1 MDTNV
6 DCMFY
11 RDKNAISVK
20 TFKYIPLLQ
29 STRSNSCIVRVP
41 ANQEKGY
48 ECLKSKKRRNTK
60 M

>member
-20 TFKYIPLLQ
+20 TFNYIPLLQ
-29 STRSNSCIVRVP
+29 SSTRSNSCIVRVP
-41 ANQEKGY
+41 ANQEK
-48 ECLKSKKRRNTK
+48 E
-60 M
+60 